1 MCRAQ
6 ELMERDEDRDSL
18 DALPGMT
25 LASLQEEAD
34 ELKKELQQA
43 KDNADHWK
51 VCIYYIYY
59 MCTSILLYTCAS
71 ICGPSSFMCI

>member
-1 MCRAQ
+1 
-6 ELMERDEDRDSL
+6 MERDEDRDSL

-43 KDNADHWK
+43 KDDADHWK
-51 VCIYYIYY
+51 VYILH
-59 MCTSILLYTCAS
+59 MTRVHVHADPPLS
-71 ICGPSSFMCI
+71 